1 MGKAPKRN
9 WEEATLNQLAQEG
22 KGAKYV
28 RADALK
34 QASVGHAYAA
44 HAREYW
50 RVVAGAVE
58 EGKFRVP
65 AKKGT
70 AARRVGTPARREAA
84 LRDLRSAEGPPY
96 CQSGNG

>member
-22 KGAKYV
+22 KGAKYDIV
-28 RADALK
+28 KADALK

-44 HAREYW
+44 PARGYW

-70 AARRVGTPARREAA
+70 AARRVGTPTR
-84 LRDLRSAEGPPY
+84 
-96 CQSGNG
+96 